1 MNQPLRRL
9 VGAAACVAAV
19 AVAISF
25 AVARR
30 SASRVHSASPATFVG
45 SGTCVSCHA
54 PEASDWSRS
63 QHRRAMAI
71 ANDSTVLGDFR
82 STKLGHSTFFRRDG
96 KFYVRTDGADGKLAD
111 FEVKYT
117 FGVEPLQQYL
127 IELPGG
133 RLQAL
138 TIAWDSRPKH
148 QNGQHWF
155 DLYPNEHITYTDE
168 LHWTRPSQNWNFMC
182 ADCHSTGVRK
192 NYEQAS
198 DQFRTQW
205 AEISVGCEA
214 CHGPGSAH
222 VTWALG
228 ARGSGA
234 ARRDS
239 TMGLTTRLDERRGI
253 VWSRSATTG
262 NSTRSRPR
270 SSEREI
276 ESCAQCHSR
285 RSQIADGYAAGKPF
299 LDYYRPALLSRP
311 QYYADGQQHD
321 EDYIWGSFLQSK
333 MYARGVT
340 CSDCHN
346 PHSGKLRADGN
357 AVCAGCHLPAK
368 YDTPAHSRHQLG
380 SAGSACVACHMPT
393 TTYMVID
400 PRHDHSLRI
409 PRPDLSVT
417 LGTPNACTNCHTTR
431 DARWAAAKV
440 DSWYG
445 HRAAGEPHERLANTM
460 AAVDAGAVDAQ
471 ARLRALAADRSQP
484 PIARAS
490 AFAEWTALPDAD
502 AFALLTAGLA
512 DSSALVR
519 YGALQS
525 VSRFPLETRLR
536 LVQPLL
542 SDPRRAIRVEAVS
555 ILADA
560 PTQQFTPEQQI
571 AFERATAE
579 FIETQQYNADRGD
592 ARVNLGTF
600 LAQRG
605 DAPRAVEELQSA
617 IRLQPTSIPAYVN
630 LADVYRAAGRD
641 SDGERTLRDG
651 LTHVP
656 ESAALHYA
664 LGLVLTRL
672 NRRDSALH
680 EFTRAAGL
688 EPGNARF
695 AYVHAVALNSAG
707 NTSAA
712 IAVLKQNLTLHSSDG
727 DMLSALVSFLSAQGR
742 DAEAAP
748 YRERLR
754 LLTASR

>member
-1 MNQPLRRL
+1 
-9 VGAAACVAAV
+9 
-19 AVAISF
+19 
-25 AVARR
+25 
-30 SASRVHSASPATFVG
+30 
-45 SGTCVSCHA
+45 
-54 PEASDWSRS
+54 
-63 QHRRAMAI
+63 
-71 ANDSTVLGDFR
+71 
-82 STKLGHSTFFRRDG
+82 
-96 KFYVRTDGADGKLAD
+96 
-111 FEVKYT
+111 
-117 FGVEPLQQYL
+117 
-127 IELPGG
+127 
-133 RLQAL
+133 
-138 TIAWDSRPKH
+138 
-148 QNGQHWF
+148 
-155 DLYPNEHITYTDE
+155 
-168 LHWTRPSQNWNFMC
+168 
-182 ADCHSTGVRK
+182 
-192 NYEQAS
+192 
-198 DQFRTQW
+198 
-205 AEISVGCEA
+205 
-214 CHGPGSAH
+214 
-222 VTWALG
+222 
-228 ARGSGA
+228 
-234 ARRDS
+234 
-239 TMGLTTRLDERRGI
+239 MGLTTRLDERRGI
-253 VWSRSATTG
+253 VWSTSATTG

-276 ESCAQCHSR
+276 ETCAQCHSR

-346 PHSGKLRADGN
+346 PHNGKLRADGN
-357 AVCAGCHLPAK
+357 AVCGSCHLPAK
-368 YDTPAHSRHQLG
+368 YDTPAHHKHQLA
-380 SAGSACVACHMPT
+380 SAGAACVACHMPT

-431 DARWAAAKV
+431 DARWAAAQV
-440 DSWYG
+440 SSWYP
-445 HRAAGEPHERLANTM
+445 HRPAGEPHERMANAM

-471 ARLRALAADRSQP
+471 ARLRALAADGTQP
-484 PIARAS
+484 AIVHAS
-490 AFAEWTALPDAD
+490 AFAEWTVLPDAV
-502 AFALLTAGLA
+502 ALALLSGGLG
-512 DSSALVR
+512 DTSALVR

-525 VSRFPLETRLR
+525 VGRFPLETRLR

-542 SDPRRAIRVEAVS
+542 SDPRRAIRIEAVS
-555 ILADA
+555 VLADA
-560 PTQQFTPEQQI
+560 PTQQFTQEQQI
-571 AFERATAE
+571 AFERAAAE

-605 DAPRAVEELQSA
+605 EASRAVTELQSA
-617 IRLQPTSIPAYVN
+617 IRLAPNSIPAYVN
-630 LADVYRAAGRD
+630 LADVYRAAMRD

-651 LTHVP
+651 LAHVP

-672 NRRDSALH
+672 NRGDTALH
-680 EFTRAAGL
+680 EFARAAGL

-707 NTSAA
+707 KTDAA
-712 IAVLKQNLTLHSSDG
+712 IAVLKAGLATHPNDG

-742 DAEAAP
+742 AAEAIP
-748 YRERLR
+748 YRERLQ